1 MKYARLTLLC
11 LTLSL
16 NGCASGGGSIRDAC
30 SIFPEPYWS
39 KRDTPETQ
47 AWAEQYAVKYLRLC
61 EG

>member
-1 MKYARLTLLC
+1 MKFVRLTLLC
-11 LTLSL
+11 MMPILSA
-16 NGCASGGGSIRDAC
+16 CASDGGAIKDAC